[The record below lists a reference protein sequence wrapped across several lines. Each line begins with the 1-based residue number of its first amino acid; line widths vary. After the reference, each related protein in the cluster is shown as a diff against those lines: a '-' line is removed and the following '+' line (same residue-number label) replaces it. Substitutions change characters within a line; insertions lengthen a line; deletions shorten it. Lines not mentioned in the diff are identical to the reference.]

1 MNLPENVRH
10 NRITPIVSLHKF
22 LKDLI
27 EAIENANISSFAND
41 ANYITNSVNNLVN
54 YYLKSETY
62 TKAETENLVTD
73 KLDTITQ
80 AEFDAIFNDW

>member
-1 MNLPENVRH
+1 MNLPDNVKHGRV
-10 NRITPIVSLHKF
+10 TPVVSLRKF
-22 LKDLI
+22 LKDFI

-62 TKAETENLVTD
+62 TKAEVSAHRWSQYIYIGCYKD
-73 KLDTITQ
+73 P
-80 AEFDAIFNDW
+80 

>member
-1 MNLPENVRH
+1 ME
-10 NRITPIVSLHKF
+10 
-22 LKDLI
+22 
-27 EAIENANISSFAND
+27 
-41 ANYITNSVNNLVN
+41 YITKSQVIDLDLSGFITKSVNDLTN

>member
-1 MNLPENVRH
+1 MPTKLSDF
-10 NRITPIVSLHKF
+10 T
-22 LKDLI
+22 
-27 EAIENANISSFAND
+27 ND
-41 ANYITNSVNNLVN
+41 TGFVTNSVNNLVN

-73 KLDTITQ
+73 KLEAITQ